1 MLSADLSTS
10 VIGQMLLSWW
20 AACSGWWRRRTETDP
35 GSVEASVTME
45 MLPWIRLTSDL
56 SLPSAGSKKQILSV
70 FKTFICIFLLKSSV
84 QSVIWQ
90 ECMREDMIGSKQSHE
105 HHHHGYQCH
114 YWSLKNKHLN
124 PENPTKP
131 RPSHT
136 SHRPAPPWHPL
147 TPPTPLPHNPA
158 LPEQPGESLNSVQ
171 ALQRDERRKDEDIKD
186 NEY

>member
-1 MLSADLSTS
+1 MLLADSSMTL
-10 VIGQMLLSWW
+10 IGQMLLSWW

-35 GSVEASVTME
+35 GSVEASVTMD
-45 MLPWIRLTSDL
+45 MLPWIHLTSDL
-56 SLPSAGSKKQILSV
+56 SPSSAGRKKQRLSV

-131 RPSHT
+131 RPSIT
-136 SHRPAPPWHPL
+136 SNNPAPALHPL
-147 TPPTPLPHNPA
+147 TPPPLTSTNPA
-158 LPEQPGESLNSVQ
+158 HPAPS
-171 ALQRDERRKDEDIKD
+171 
-186 NEY
+186 